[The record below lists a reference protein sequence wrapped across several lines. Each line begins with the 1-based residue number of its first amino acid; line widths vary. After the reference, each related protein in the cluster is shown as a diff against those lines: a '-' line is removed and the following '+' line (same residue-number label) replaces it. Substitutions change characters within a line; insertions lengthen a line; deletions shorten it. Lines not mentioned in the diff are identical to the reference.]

1 MTELDERSVATTLGT
16 VLKYREDHHR
26 IEQHGVAE
34 IVKQAVERSKQQG

>member
-1 MTELDERSVATTLGT
+1 

-34 IVKQAVERSKQQG
+34 IVKQALERDQRSS